1 MATQSK
7 DKELVILKK
16 LTAIVLTICT
26 LAVCGTQIYKIEIK
40 KDMHSETLTT
50 VTETVEKFIPQ
61 EKIEITEVEI
71 RHELKKLGELVT
83 CSLEYEGKDE
93 LSDSKTLWGYD
104 IPGTEHTIDVAYE
117 GVVKVGYEF
126 DDIEIAVDND
136 NHKIHITLPE
146 PKVICDGVDNETV
159 KTSTETSFLSNI
171 VNPVESDEVTK
182 HLQKIE
188 AKELDKAI
196 REDKIFELAEDSAK
210 KKIIALLQS
219 FEELGYIVEIEP

>member
-1 MATQSK
+1 M
-7 DKELVILKK
+7 KK

-26 LAVCGTQIYKIEIK
+26 LAVCGTQIYKIYTK
-40 KDMHSETLTT
+40 KDMYSESLAA
-50 VTETVEKFIPQ
+50 VTETVGKFIPQ
-61 EKIEITEVEI
+61 EKIQITEVEI
-71 RHELKKLGELVT
+71 RHELQKLGELVT
-83 CSLEYEGKDE
+83 CALEYEGKDE

-104 IPGTEHTIDVAYE
+104 IPGTKHTIDVAYE

-126 DDIEIAVDND
+126 DDIEIEVDND
-136 NHKIHITLPE
+136 THKIHITLPK

-171 VNPVESDEVTK
+171 INPVESGEVTE

-196 REDKIFELAEDSAK
+196 QEDKIFNLAEDSAK
-210 KKIIALLQS
+210 EQITALLKS
-219 FEELGYIVEIEP
+219 FEELGYEVEIEP